1 MYPSISWKLLLFW
14 ALLIG
19 MLTSFSLTIIFET
32 HFLDELSIASGILTG
47 IALFFTGMLMLI
59 DTIISIC
66 NP

>member
-1 MYPSISWKLLLFW
+1 MNPGISWKLLLFW
-14 ALLIG
+14 ALFVG
-19 MLTSFSLTIIFET
+19 MLASFSLTIIFET

-47 IALFFTGMLMLI
+47 IALFFTGMFMLI